1 MHHNSKASAMRD
13 FAGGCGDSADGRGPR
28 GPSLLD
34 FLRQADRLLA
44 MALLEVKDLRVWFPV
59 FGGLLRRRISDVK
72 AVDGVSFRV
81 ESGQTVGLVG
91 ESGSGKTTV
100 GRALLK
106 LQKAT
111 SGEVFF
117 EGKNILLLS
126 EREFRPTRRKAQMIF
141 QDPYGS
147 LNPRMTC
154 GDIIGEALEIHF
166 REMSSGDRRDAVA
179 ALLRQVG
186 LKPDMAARYPHEF
199 SGGQRQRI
207 GIARALAVKPR
218 FIVCDEPVSALDVS
232 VQGQIINLLEDL
244 QEELGLSYLFI
255 AHDLAVIEHISDYV
269 LVMHHGKIVEAAS
282 AEAIYENPQH
292 QYTKTLLAAV
302 PQLP

>member
-1 MHHNSKASAMRD
+1 MHHNSKASAIRD
-13 FAGGCGDSADGRGPR
+13 FAGGAAIPRTAAVRGV
-28 GPSLLD
+28 SYLLD
-34 FLRQADRLLA
+34 FLRRADRLWA

-117 EGKNILLLS
+117 EGKNILPLR

-154 GDIIGEALEIHF
+154 GDIIGESLEIHF

-186 LKPDMAARYPHEF
+186 LKADMAARYPHEF

-269 LVMHHGKIVEAAS
+269 LVMHRGKIVEAAS

-292 QYTKTLLAAV
+292 HYTKTLLAAV